1 MLTNTLTAYIS
12 LKQKILNQIESK
24 LKTEWISEYLKYSL
38 YTLKILIS
46 YISKII
52 KYSNTNT
59 YNRTTQKWI
68 TLLLFIRDI

>member
-1 MLTNTLTAYIS
+1 MLTNTLTAHIS

-24 LKTEWISEYLKYSL
+24 LKTEWIPEYLKYSL

-46 YISKII
+46 FISKII

>member
-1 MLTNTLTAYIS
+1 MLTNTLTAHIS

-46 YISKII
+46 FISKII

>member
-1 MLTNTLTAYIS
+1 MLTNTLTAHIS

-24 LKTEWISEYLKYSL
+24 LKTEWIAEYLKYSL

-46 YISKII
+46 FISKII

>member
-1 MLTNTLTAYIS
+1 MLTNTLTAHIS

-46 YISKII
+46 FISKIM